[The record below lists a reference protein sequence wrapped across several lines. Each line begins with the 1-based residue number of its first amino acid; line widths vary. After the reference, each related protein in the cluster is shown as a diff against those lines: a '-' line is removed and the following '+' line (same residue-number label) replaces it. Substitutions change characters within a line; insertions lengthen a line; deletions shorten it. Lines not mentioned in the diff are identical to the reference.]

1 MCGFAGCLIF
11 DNNLE
16 IDSQII
22 SKMIDIQKHRGP
34 DDACIA
40 GLNFETS
47 SYEIKAKFETLTEPA
62 NLLFGFNRLSIQ
74 DLSLHGR
81 QPMVS
86 PDGNTLLM
94 MNGEIYNAS
103 DFRSLLV
110 SKGYVFK
117 GHTDTEVALYLYC
130 EFGIEKMLQMLNGM
144 FAFAIADLRN
154 KRVFIARDRFGI
166 KPIYFFRS
174 NSIFAFS
181 SEIKSFLCIPNQ
193 RFELDEDKLD
203 EFLLFRNLINQTLIK
218 GISNLV
224 PGTFLE
230 VNQYGESAVKVFYSI
245 DSEGKHRENSQNT
258 LSLEE
263 ILKNSVNSQMISDVK
278 LGSQLSGGVDST
290 LVSYYSSLLK
300 NDSNLETVSVVFEN
314 QKFSE
319 EAFIDLVT
327 EKLNLK
333 SHKFVLNSNEF
344 TNSLNQATWHFEQP
358 LNHPNTIGLYLL
370 CKGAKEFMTV
380 LLSGEGADEVFA
392 GYSRFVNEFKSPYLS
407 KSFLSKLRNNKNNLI
422 EFIRVYSD
430 KNNQIILGN
439 SFSSIQNSKRLYSRF
454 NIDNAIKKRK
464 EIINS
469 LNDVGLN
476 KQRKYEILTYLPDL
490 LIRQDKMSMAH
501 SIENRVPFLDNDLV
515 SRAFSLKEDDL
526 IRKINSTSEGK
537 YILKKLCA
545 DQFGNSFAFR
555 DKMGFGIPLRQ
566 FFGENKFKELWHD
579 EIYPGIKKRGIFN
592 HLEVKK
598 DFEKLDR
605 VKPDQLDAIWLM
617 SSFEIWAKQY
627 L

>member
-1 MCGFAGCLIF
+1 MCGFAGCIIF
-11 DNNLE
+11 DNNLG
-16 IDSQII
+16 INSQII

-40 GLNFETS
+40 GLNFENS
-47 SYEIKAKFETLTEPA
+47 SFEIKTKFETLNEPA
-62 NLLFGFNRLSIQ
+62 NLYFGFNRLSIQ
-74 DLSLHGR
+74 DLTLHGR

-94 MNGEIYNAS
+94 MNGEIYNAN
-103 DFRSLLV
+103 DYRSLLT

-117 GHTDTEVALYLYC
+117 GHSDTEVALYLYC
-130 EFGIEKMLQMLNGM
+130 EYGIEKMLQMLNGM
-144 FAFAIADLRN
+144 FAFAIADLKN
-154 KRVFIARDRFGI
+154 KRLFITRDRFGI

-181 SEIKSFLCIPNQ
+181 SEIKSFLCLPNQ
-193 RFELDEDKLD
+193 KFELDEDKLD
-203 EFLLFRNLINQTLIK
+203 EFLLFRNLVNHTLIK
-218 GISNLV
+218 GVQNLI

-230 VNQYGESAVKVFYSI
+230 INQNGETKLNEFYSVNN
-245 DSEGKHRENSQNT
+245 EGTNSSFKIT

-263 ILKNSVNSQMISDVK
+263 ILKKSVDSQMISDVK

-290 LVSYYSSLLK
+290 LVSYYSSQLK
-300 NDSNLETVSVVFEN
+300 KDSNLETVSVIFEN

-319 EAFIDLVT
+319 ESYIDIVT
-327 EKLNLK
+327 DKLNLK
-333 SHKFVLNSNEF
+333 SHKFVLNSQEF
-344 TNSLNQATWHFEQP
+344 TNSLQKATWHFEQP
-358 LNHPNTIGLYLL
+358 LNHPNTIGLFLL

-392 GYSRFVNEFKSPYLS
+392 GYSRFVNDFKAPYLS
-407 KSFLSKLRNNKNNLI
+407 KAFLSKLRNNNKNLI

-439 SFSSIQNSKRLYSRF
+439 SFSSIQNSKRLFSRF
-454 NIDNAIKKRK
+454 NIDHAIKKRK

-469 LNDVGLN
+469 INDSGLN

-501 SIENRVPFLDNDLV
+501 SIENRVPFLDNEVV
-515 SRAFSLKEDDL
+515 SKAFSLKDEDL
-526 IRKINSTSEGK
+526 IRKVNSTLEGK
-537 YILKKLCA
+537 YILKELCA
-545 DQFGNSFAFR
+545 KQFGNSFAYR

-566 FFGENKFKELWHD
+566 FFGEKMFKELWHD

-592 HLEVKK
+592 HIEVKN
-598 DFEKLDR
+598 DFEKLDQ
-605 VKPDQLDAIWLM
+605 VKSDRLDAIWLM